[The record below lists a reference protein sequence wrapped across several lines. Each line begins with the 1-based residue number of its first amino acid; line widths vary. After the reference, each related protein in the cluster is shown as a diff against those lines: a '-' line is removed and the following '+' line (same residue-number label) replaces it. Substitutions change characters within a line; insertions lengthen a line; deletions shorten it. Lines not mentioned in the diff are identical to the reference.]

1 MWVCTVGLIIY
12 QCVLDGTGAGAGA
25 GVQAFKLQASSF
37 RRGRV
42 GVFRYSEVTSWRSGL
57 DWFDLDR
64 DATRLT

>member
-12 QCVLDGTGAGAGA
+12 QCVLDGTGAGA

-42 GVFRYSEVTSWRSGL
+42 GVFTDIQKSPAGGPVWTGSIWTVTQPG
-57 DWFDLDR
+57 
-64 DATRLT
+64 